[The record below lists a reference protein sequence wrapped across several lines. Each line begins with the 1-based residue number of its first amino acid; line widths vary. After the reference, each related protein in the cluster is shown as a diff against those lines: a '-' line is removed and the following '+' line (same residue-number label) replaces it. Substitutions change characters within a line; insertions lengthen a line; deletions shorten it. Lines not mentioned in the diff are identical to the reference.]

1 MDSIPF
7 KLPDVGLSEVQ
18 GYVYFDDEFLV
29 FDVETALFGEFNG
42 EEQTIKIEPKAI
54 NDLEYEKG
62 VFKDK
67 LFVRPKKR
75 DLLKAMPGSFDEEI
89 KLRVAHKHRKKVR
102 RLIKEFYKRIAD
114 TE

>member
-18 GYVYFDDEFLV
+18 GYLYFEEEFLV

-54 NDLEYEKG
+54 VELEFEKG

-67 LFVRPKKR
+67 LCVRPKKR
-75 DLLKAMPGSFDEEI
+75 DLLKAMPGSFEDEI
-89 KLRVAHKHRKKVR
+89 KLRVAHKHRGKVH
-102 RLIKEFYKRIAD
+102 RLIKEFNKRVSD
-114 TE
+114 